1 VIRSNGEAEMRPT
14 KILTIAGLT
23 VAMALAGCANDPNLS
38 LVTSSVAK
46 PKPVKVA
53 VDPTCTA
60 LTTMINSV
68 RQEGTPARV
77 RAVATS
83 NSKTR
88 MVNIK
93 RASLAKIAEL
103 DKLNAEYQMKCGKY
117 PSLRTASTQAIAA
130 QSATATAL
138 PKKAQAIKKPAKS
151 ANNPIVTVP
160 KQ

>member
-1 VIRSNGEAEMRPT
+1 MRPT
-14 KILTIAGLT
+14 KILTTAGLT
-23 VAMALAGCANDPNLS
+23 VAMALAGCANDPNSTLM
-38 LVTSSVAK
+38 TSSVAK
-46 PKPVKVA
+46 PKPVKFA

-60 LTTMINSV
+60 LTAMINSV

-83 NSKTR
+83 NNKTR

-93 RASLAKIAEL
+93 RASLVKLAEL

-117 PSLRTASTQAIAA
+117 PSLRTASTQKTVA
-130 QSATATAL
+130 QPAKAL
-138 PKKAQAIKKPAKS
+138 PKTAQATKKPATS
-151 ANNPIVTVP
+151 ASKPIVAVP

>member
-1 VIRSNGEAEMRPT
+1 MRPT
-14 KILTIAGLT
+14 KILTITGLT
-23 VAMALAGCANDPNLS
+23 VAMALTGCANDPNSGLI
-38 LVTSSVAK
+38 TSSVAQ

-60 LTTMINSV
+60 LTAMINSV

-77 RAVATS
+77 HAVATS
-83 NSKTR
+83 KSKTR

-93 RASLAKIAEL
+93 RASLVKIAEL

-117 PSLRTASTQAIAA
+117 PGLRTAAQPAA
-130 QSATATAL
+130 AKAL
-138 PKKAQAIKKPAKS
+138 PKTAQAIKKPAKS
-151 ANNPIVTVP
+151 ANNPIVAVP